1 MTMSNKE
8 EISNL
13 KNSGCFDESWYLE
26 KYPDVKELG
35 MDPAEHFLWIGLTI
49 GRDPSSVMTNAEYKN
64 LSAQKIAQEH
74 DELSIDI
81 NTESI
86 DNWTI
91 APRAGDELANL
102 IRESRLFDTDWYA
115 LKYQLSIDEDP
126 LSHFVSVGLHRG
138 FDPSESFSSE
148 KYLMRY
154 GDVANAGMSAFHHY
168 LVGGRSEG
176 RAIFAHQ
183 MLSDYEGIEEV
194 LPDTFFLRQRQRL
207 HEVAV
212 VVHVFYPEIWDE
224 ITEYL
229 NNVEEGFDLY
239 VSLIKGKSDHIEQY
253 IKSRYPHAHILT
265 FPNHGRD
272 VFPFTEFLK
281 AGVLDGYQLVC
292 KIHTKRSLHRV
303 DGDAWRRQLYDGL
316 LGSKQLVANICA
328 HMRHD
333 PDVGM
338 VVPDGYIYN
347 AEFMGSNAD
356 ALLALL
362 KRVGL
367 NCNIEDMIFPAGNM
381 FWASATIIQF
391 MKALHLSARDYEL
404 ELGQLDGTMGHAI
417 ERYAGIA
424 CSEAAQKMITT
435 SQVTP
440 TPSSVYDGNKHKL
453 IAFYLPQ
460 YHPIPE
466 NDKWWGKGFTEWRN
480 VEKARPA
487 FDGHCQPRRPADLGF
502 YDLRVDEIRHEQ
514 AELAKKFGID
524 AFCYYHY
531 WFDGKTLLDL
541 PLNRLIEGD
550 VDFPFCICWANE
562 NWTRSWDGLNKDV
575 LLPQTY
581 DDALM
586 SRYPYDVHKYLADAR
601 YLKFNGKPIFLIY
614 KIMDLPKPQ
623 ETISNW
629 RQVWRELGIGEVHI
643 AAVRTFPNQDKVSIT
658 DLGVDAFV
666 DFPPHSIGPYVTSA
680 SVGTDADFEGF
691 IYNYKDAVEGDI
703 ARYRQEDS
711 SFVHRGVMGAW
722 DNTARR
728 GKRAHLTYG
737 ASPITYRSWLRRSL
751 VQDSENHPNR
761 ERLTFINAWN
771 EWAEGTYLEPDQH
784 YGIGFLE
791 ATRSTRALWRNK

>member
-1 MTMSNKE
+1 MSNFNSEKILE
-8 EISNL
+8 L
-13 KNSGCFDESWYLE
+13 KKSGYFDELWYLE
-26 KYPDVKELG
+26 KYPDVEELA
-35 MDPAEHFLWIGLTI
+35 MDPAEHFLWIGSAI
-49 GRDPSSVMTNAEYKN
+49 GRDPSPMMTNAEYKSMFAMQAAN
-64 LSAQKIAQEH
+64 ENAAVNFK
-74 DELSIDI
+74 
-81 NTESI
+81 
-86 DNWTI
+86 DNVSYN
-91 APRAGDELANL
+91 GDVDNGKNGELANL
-102 IRESRLFDTDWYA
+102 IQETRLFNANWYKQ
-115 LKYQLSIDEDP
+115 KYQLPSNEDP
-126 LSHFVSVGLHRG
+126 LDHFISVGLHQG
-138 FDPSESFSSE
+138 FDPSESFCSE

-154 GDVANAGMSAFHHY
+154 GDVANAGMTAFHHY
-168 LVGGRSEG
+168 LVSGRSEC
-176 RAIFAHQ
+176 RAIFSSHT
-183 MLSDYEGIEEV
+183 LGGYDEIEEA
-194 LPDTFFLRQRQRL
+194 LPDTFFLKQRERL
-207 HEVAV
+207 NEIAV
-212 VVHVFYPEIWDE
+212 VVHVFYPEIWEE
-224 ITEYL
+224 IRHYL

-239 VSLIKGKSDHIEQY
+239 VSLIQGQSEHIEKN
-253 IKSRYPHAHILT
+253 IKYHYPNAHILI

-281 AGVLDGYQLVC
+281 AGVLDCYELVC

-303 DGDAWRRQLYDGL
+303 DGDDWRRKLYDGL
-316 LGSKQLVANICA
+316 LGSAQLVSNICA

-356 ALLALL
+356 AMLALL
-362 KRVGL
+362 KKVDL
-367 NCNIEDMIFPAGNM
+367 KCNIEDMIFPAGNM

-391 MKALHLSARDYEL
+391 LKALHLSARDYEL

-440 TPSSVYDGNKHKL
+440 TPADVYDGSNHKL

-480 VEKARPA
+480 VEKALPSY
-487 FDGHCQPRRPADLGF
+487 DGHNQPRRPTDLGF
-502 YDLRVDEIRHEQ
+502 YDLRVDDIRYEQ
-514 AELAKKFGID
+514 AELAKKFGVD

-531 WFDGKTLLDL
+531 WFDGKTMLDL
-541 PLNRLIEGD
+541 PLNRLIESD

-581 DDALM
+581 NDSVM
-586 SRYPYDVHKYLADAR
+586 KQYPHDVYKYLADDR
-601 YLKFNGKPIFLIY
+601 YLRFNGKPIFLIY
-614 KIMDLPKPQ
+614 KIMDIPKPKK
-623 ETISNW
+623 TIEYW
-629 RQVWRELGIGEVHI
+629 RKVWKDLGIGEVHI
-643 AAVRTFPNQDKVSIT
+643 AAVRSFPNQDQVAIA

-666 DFPPHSIGPYVTSA
+666 DFPPHSIAPYVTPA
-680 SVGTDADFEGF
+680 SVETVDGFEGF
-691 IYNYKDAVEGDI
+691 IYNYKDAVEGDLN
-703 ARYRQEDS
+703 RYEHEDS
-711 SFVHRGVMGAW
+711 TDVHRGVMGAW

-751 VQDSENHPNR
+751 VQDAARNPNR

-771 EWAEGTYLEPDQH
+771 EWAEGTYLEPDQR

-791 ATRSTRALWRNK
+791 ATRSARALSRKK